1 MSKMIRVLRLNH
13 RRERD
18 KRITMHVALAAR
30 AFGADEF
37 ILTGDKDDKTLENIR
52 SVVDRFGGG
61 FQAFYSENWKKE
73 VKEFEGTIIHLTMYG
88 ERVQD
93 KVKEIKKEEKDLLLI
108 VGSSKVP
115 PETYRLSDY
124 NIGVTNQPHSEV
136 SALAVFLD
144 KYHESSEL
152 ERSFTGGEVKIVPSK
167 EGKKVKEL

>member
-1 MSKMIRVLRLNH
+1 MIRVLRLNH

-37 ILTGDKDDKTLENIR
+37 VLTGDRDEKTLENIR
-52 SVVDRFGGG
+52 SVVDRFGGA

-73 VKEFEGTIIHLTMYG
+73 VKGFEGTVVHLTMYG

-93 KVKEIKKEEKDLLLI
+93 KIGEIRKKKGDLLVI
-108 VGSSKVP
+108 VGGAKVP
-115 PETYRLSDY
+115 PEAYEFSDY

-136 SALAVFLD
+136 SALAIFLD
-144 KYHESSEL
+144 KYHDSEEL
-152 ERSFTGGEVKIVPSK
+152 QHSFAGGEVKIVPS
-167 EGKKVKEL
+167 EGGKNVKEL